1 MSPDQIQAVG
11 GVIVAILGAWQ
22 ARTSRKVRDL
32 EARLASVETQRD
44 QYRTKLRAAVRH
56 IRAWMAWAMTHA
68 PGKPTPAVPAELRD
82 EV

>member
-1 MSPDQIQAVG
+1 MNPDQIQAIG
-11 GVIVAILGAWQ
+11 GAIVAILGAWQ

-32 EARLASVETQRD
+32 EAQLAIVVGQRD

-56 IRAWMAWAMTHA
+56 IREWMGWAMHHA
-68 PGKPTPAVPAELRD
+68 PGQAPPALPMELRD

>member
-1 MSPDQIQAVG
+1 MSPDQIQAIG
-11 GVIVAILGAWQ
+11 GAVVAVLAAWQ
-22 ARTSRKVRDL
+22 ARTSSKVRDL

-56 IRAWMAWAMTHA
+56 IREWMGWARQHRPET
-68 PGKPTPAVPAELRD
+68 PTPALPPELVD